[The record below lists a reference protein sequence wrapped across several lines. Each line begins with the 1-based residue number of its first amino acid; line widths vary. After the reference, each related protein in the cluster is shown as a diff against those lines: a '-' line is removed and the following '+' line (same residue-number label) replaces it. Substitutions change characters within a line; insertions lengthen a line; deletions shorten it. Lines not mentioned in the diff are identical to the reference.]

1 MTRKRNKRV
10 PIPCAD
16 GVPRPARRPALPWPF
31 VAGQSSVTAVTAV
44 TAGQVAVVIV
54 VVVLTVAL
62 TAALVATG
70 MSAGVALELTTGGW
84 LLASRLQRGRA

>member
-16 GVPRPARRPALPWPF
+16 GFPRPARRPALPWPF
-31 VAGQSSVTAVTAV
+31 VAGQSSVTAV

-62 TAALVATG
+62 TAALVVTG

>member
-31 VAGQSSVTAVTAV
+31 VAGQSSVTAVTA
-44 TAGQVAVVIV
+44 GQVAVVIV

-62 TAALVATG
+62 TAALVVTG